1 LGFAYGIQLAPAQG
15 MEPHI
20 TQTESLGG
28 LIRGI
33 LMDLRTLIREE
44 LALARVEI
52 SEQATRARAAAM
64 SFGIAAGALLVGG
77 IFLLVAIAIG
87 IADLLQWPIW
97 AGFLIVAALLAIVGY
112 ATLSSG
118 RRQMR
123 IVHAVPEETITTLKE
138 NSEWIA
144 KRLSSER
151 R

>member
-1 LGFAYGIQLAPAQG
+1 
-15 MEPHI
+15 MDPHI
-20 TQTESLGG
+20 TETESLGG

-44 LALARVEI
+44 ISLARVEI
-52 SEQATRARAAAM
+52 GEQATRARAAAM
-64 SFGIAAGALLVGG
+64 SFGIAAGALVLGG
-77 IFLLVAIAIG
+77 VFLLIAIAMG
-87 IADLLQWPIW
+87 IAELLHWPVW
-97 AGFLIVAALLAIVGY
+97 AGFLSVAGLLAIIGY

-123 IVHAVPEETITTLKE
+123 TVHAVPEATVTTLKE

-144 KRLSSER
+144 KRLTSER